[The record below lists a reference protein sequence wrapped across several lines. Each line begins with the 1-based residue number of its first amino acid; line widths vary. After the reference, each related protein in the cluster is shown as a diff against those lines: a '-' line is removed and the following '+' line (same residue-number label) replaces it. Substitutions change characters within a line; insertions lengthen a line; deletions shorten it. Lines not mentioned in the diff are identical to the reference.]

1 MCDPI
6 FMENAT
12 PLFSLQLL
20 PPALSLRKIIHVNI
34 KCSFIW
40 IRTEHS
46 LQNRDFTLIPNKSTN
61 SLVYINKFVAIEKY
75 PKINTHIHVRVQLLT
90 KYEQPMECL
99 MSAHKVTVKTEKVHV
114 KDFI

>member
-34 KCSFIW
+34 K
-40 IRTEHS
+40 
-46 LQNRDFTLIPNKSTN
+46 
-61 SLVYINKFVAIEKY
+61 INVVLFE
-75 PKINTHIHVRVQLLT
+75 
-90 KYEQPMECL
+90 
-99 MSAHKVTVKTEKVHV
+99 
-114 KDFI
+114 